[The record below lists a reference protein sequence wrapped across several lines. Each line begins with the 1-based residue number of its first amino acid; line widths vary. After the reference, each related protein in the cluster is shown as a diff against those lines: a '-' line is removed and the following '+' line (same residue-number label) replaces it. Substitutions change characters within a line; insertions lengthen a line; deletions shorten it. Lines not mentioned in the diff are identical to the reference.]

1 MNIALEEAK
10 MAYDVGE
17 VPVGAC
23 VVRLPEDGEPFI
35 ISRAH
40 NLRETENQASAH
52 AEFLTIQEASTKLG
66 CWRLFDCVV
75 YVTLEP
81 CLMCAGLLYQ
91 ARIKACIYGA
101 PDPKAGALGSLYQV
115 NEDARLNHNFQVISG
130 VMREQCTVLLSAF
143 FKERRQNAK
152 YSSSQSPRKSQP

>member
-1 MNIALEEAK
+1 MEVNNSEYMSIALEEARK
-10 MAYDVGE
+10 AYDQGE

-23 VVRLPEDGEPFI
+23 VVQFPENGEPTL

-40 NLRETENQASAH
+40 NLRETDNQACAH
-52 AEFLTIQEASTKLG
+52 AEFLACQEASKKLG
-66 CWRLFDCVV
+66 RWRLSDCVV

-91 ARIKACIYGA
+91 ARIKACVYGA

-115 NEDARLNHNFQVISG
+115 NEDSRLNHNFQVTPG
-130 VMREQCTVLLSAF
+130 VKRDECAALLSAF
-143 FKERRQNAK
+143 FKERRRNAN
-152 YSSSQSPRKSQP
+152 